1 VKVLVLGSGARE
13 HALQWMC
20 ERSAIVDK
28 VMAAPG
34 SGATQAVGTHITID
48 PQDPA
53 DVLAAVHEYDIDLT
67 VIGPDNAVAAGVADH
82 LGKAGRQVFG
92 PTAAAG
98 RIESSKSF
106 AKEVMQAAG
115 VPTPAYR
122 AFDDVNLARDY
133 IRRVNR
139 PLVVKADGLA
149 LGKGV
154 VVCTTV
160 AETLKAVDRAMVEGA
175 FGAAGARIILE
186 QRLEGPE
193 VSLMCLCDGERAVP
207 MAPARDYKRA
217 GDGDQG
223 PNTGGMGAYSPPSD
237 VDEAMTE
244 RIVRECAQ
252 LVVTELAAR
261 GTPYRGC
268 LYTQVM
274 LTEAGPMVIEFNA
287 RFGDPEAQ
295 VVLPR
300 LNSDLVEVMLA
311 CTEGDVSRAPL
322 SWRPLATAGVVLAS
336 RGYPDKYDTGL
347 PIEGL
352 DTLDENVMA
361 FHAGT
366 RHTANGYITSGGRV
380 LTIVALGDTVA
391 DARQRAYDNAARVT
405 FDGVFY
411 RSDIAAQE
419 LAVTS

>member
-1 VKVLVLGSGARE
+1 MKVLVLGSGARE
-13 HALQWMC
+13 HALLWMC
-20 ERSAIVDK
+20 QRSTVVDK

-34 SGATQAVGTHITID
+34 NGATQAVGAHITID

-67 VIGPDNAVAAGVADH
+67 VIGPDDAVAAGVADH
-82 LGKAGRQVFG
+82 LGKAGRHVFG

-106 AKEVMQAAG
+106 AKEVMLAAG
-115 VPTPAYR
+115 VRTPAYR
-122 AFDDVNLARDY
+122 AFDDVNIARDY
-133 IRRVNR
+133 VRRINQ
-139 PLVVKADGLA
+139 PMVVKADGLA

-154 VVCTTV
+154 VVCSTV
-160 AETLKAVDRAMVEGA
+160 AETLRAIDRAMVDDA
-175 FGAAGARIILE
+175 FGAAGARVILE
-186 QRLEGPE
+186 ERLEGPE

-237 VDEAMTE
+237 VDDEMTA
-244 RIVRECAQ
+244 RIVRDCAQ
-252 LVVTELAAR
+252 PVVTELAAR
-261 GTPYRGC
+261 GTPYHGC

-274 LTEAGPMVIEFNA
+274 LTAEGPMVIEFNA

-300 LNSDLVEVMLA
+300 LNGDLVELMVA
-311 CTEGDVSRAPL
+311 CTEGDISRAPL

-336 RGYPDKYDTGL
+336 RGYPGKYDTGL

-352 DTLDENVMA
+352 DTLDDNVIA

-366 RHTANGYITSGGRV
+366 RHTTKGYITSGGRV

-391 DARQRAYDNAARVT
+391 DARRRAYDNAARVT

-419 LAVTS
+419 LASTV